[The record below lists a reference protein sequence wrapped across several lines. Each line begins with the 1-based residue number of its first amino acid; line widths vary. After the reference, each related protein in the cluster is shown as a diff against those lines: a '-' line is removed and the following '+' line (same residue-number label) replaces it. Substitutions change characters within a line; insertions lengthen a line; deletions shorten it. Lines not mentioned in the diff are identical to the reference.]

1 MKRVFALALVL
12 LSCTAVAPLRA
23 FESVSKL
30 APARFAGAA
39 SIDGGLLAQRVI
51 DREWGLSEDSTYR
64 EVEVQDWKSEG
75 LALALSG
82 AVPGTGHL
90 YVGESS
96 GWLYLAAEALL
107 WVGRGVMRQQ
117 ASDLRAQA
125 VAFLGDPTDTSSV
138 WAFQRY
144 EDRSGQSA
152 ADLEALWNLDR
163 DAYYQALSRDT
174 GWLSG
179 FTGADPSIAYQS
191 FVSLRSEQQQ
201 RLRRA
206 RQVDLLLVAYH
217 VYAAWDA
224 MRAAHAHN
232 LPARRNLEIQLGSV
246 FERGRPGLRA
256 AMVGRF

>member
-1 MKRVFALALVL
+1 MKRVLALL
-12 LSCTAVAPLRA
+12 LLLCAVAAPAQA
-23 FESVSKL
+23 FEYVSRL
-30 APARFAGAA
+30 APARLDGAT

-64 EVEVQDWKSEG
+64 EVEVEDWKSEG

-82 AVPGTGHL
+82 AVPGAGHL

-107 WVGRGVMRQQ
+107 WVGRGVLRQQ
-117 ASDLRAQA
+117 ASDLRSQA

-152 ADLEALWNLDR
+152 TDLEALWNLDR

-174 GWLSG
+174 GWLAG
-179 FTGADPSIAYQS
+179 FTGVDPSIAYQS
-191 FVSLRSEQQQ
+191 YVSLRSEQQQ
-201 RLRRA
+201 RLQRA

-224 MRAAHAHN
+224 LRAAHAHN
-232 LPARRNLEIQLGSV
+232 LPARRNLEIQVGSV
-246 FERGRPGLRA
+246 LERGRPGVRA
-256 AMVGRF
+256 AVVGRF